1 MPPNFTTA
9 FAARL
14 NDLCPFEV
22 KEAADGDRIQPGKV
36 LIAPGNFHM
45 LLSRSGAN
53 YYVRV
58 KSGPLVHHQRPAV
71 DVLFRSVAR
80 YAGANAAGVILT
92 GMGKDG
98 AAGLLE
104 MKMAGAPTIAQ
115 DESTSVVYG
124 MPKEAAKLGAADSVM
139 KLNDIPGKIVPII

>member
-1 MPPNFTTA
+1 
-9 FAARL
+9 
-14 NDLCPFEV
+14 
-22 KEAADGDRIQPGKV
+22 
-36 LIAPGNFHM
+36 M

-104 MKMAGAPTIAQ
+104 MKNAGAKTIAQ
-115 DESTSVVYG
+115 DESSCVVFG
-124 MPKEAAKLGAADSVM
+124 MPKEAIKLGAADSVM
-139 KLNDIPGKIVPII
+139 GLDDIPGKIVSIL

>member
-1 MPPNFTTA
+1 MINILSGLPQNIPGTVIVQHMPPNFTTA

-14 NDLCPFEV
+14 NDICPFEV
-22 KEAADGDRIQPGKV
+22 KEAADGDRVHPG
-36 LIAPGNFHM
+36 LAIIAPGNYHM

-104 MKMAGAPTIAQ
+104 MKNAGAIII
-115 DESTSVVYG
+115 TSGDVNG
-124 MPKEAAKLGAADSVM
+124 
-139 KLNDIPGKIVPII
+139 